1 MLRGISPLISP
12 ELLMLLADMGH
23 GESLLLSDANFP
35 AGKYCRKVLHAPNT
49 DIQQLLAAIMPL
61 WVLDYK
67 RPPLIMPESTI
78 TPGNLDLAEKYLGI
92 VHQTLQD
99 VPPPEFLK
107 GDAFYREA
115 METRVCVVTG
125 DLRRFANLI
134 IRKGVFTAESL

>member
-23 GESLLLSDANFP
+23 GESLLLADANFP
-35 AGKYCRKVLHAPNT
+35 AGKYCRKVLHLPGT
-49 DIQQLLAAIMPL
+49 DIQQLLAAILPL

-67 RPPLIMPESTI
+67 RPPLIMPECTI
-78 TPGNLDLAEKYLGI
+78 SPGNRDLAEQYLELAR
-92 VHQTLQD
+92 QT
-99 VPPPEFLK
+99 VPKVPFPEFLQ
-107 GDAFYREA
+107 GDNFYREA

-134 IRKGVFTAESL
+134 IRKGVFTLET